1 MVDDTSEATYSLL
14 INSITLSFY
23 LILPKRFSIGENSG
37 VVDGIYRAVILSYFF
52 TISLTNKHLWDAKL
66 SITTIIYFSGYLA
79 NIFLANA
86 SKYLAYISFLVPP

>member
-52 TISLTNKHLWDAKL
+52 TISLTNKHLCDAKL
-66 SITTIIYFSGYLA
+66 SITTIIYFPGYLTI
-79 NIFLANA
+79 IFLANA
-86 SKYLAYISFLVPP
+86 SKY